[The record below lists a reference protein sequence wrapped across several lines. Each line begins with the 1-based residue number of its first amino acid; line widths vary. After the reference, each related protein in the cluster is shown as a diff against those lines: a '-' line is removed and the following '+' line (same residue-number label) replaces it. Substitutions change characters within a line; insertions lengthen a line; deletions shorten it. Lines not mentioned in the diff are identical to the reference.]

1 MQRRA
6 FLLRLAALAAGSV
19 AVGACTSG
27 APMLVGIH
35 PWPGYEPLYLAR
47 NFGWLP
53 EGVRLREGQTAG
65 DSVAALQTGEVDAA
79 TLTLDE
85 ALSVR
90 ASGVALTVVLVFDSS
105 VGADM
110 VMARPSIRVPADVAG
125 RRIAVE
131 RGAVGEVVLQKLLDA
146 AGLEKADVTVLDLA
160 PDRQLDAWRAGA
172 IDVAIGY
179 EPFSSLLGREGA
191 RRLFDSRQFPGII
204 FDVLAVRSDRLSAL
218 RAQVDAL
225 LVGHFR
231 ALTHLRVNRED
242 ALRRIA
248 AWRGLSFDEAER
260 SYTGLN
266 LPDAAGNRSYL
277 DPTGARGILRAA
289 RELNALMLR
298 AGRIDQADD
307 LVGLIDPSFLP
318 RNGGVP

>member
-1 MQRRA
+1 
-6 FLLRLAALAAGSV
+6 
-19 AVGACTSG
+19 
-27 APMLVGIH
+27 MLVGIH

-298 AGRIDQADD
+298 VGRIKQADD

>member
-6 FLLRLAALAAGSV
+6 FLLRLAALAAGSAAV
-19 AVGACTSG
+19 AACTAG
-27 APMLVGIH
+27 GPITVGIH

-47 NFGWLP
+47 AFGWLAD
-53 EGVRLREGQTAG
+53 GVRLREGQTAG
-65 DSVAALQTGEVDAA
+65 DSVAALEAGEVDAA
-79 TLTLDE
+79 ALTLDE

-90 ASGVALTVVLVFDSS
+90 ARGVALTVVLVFDSS

-110 VMARPSIRVPADVAG
+110 VMARPSIQALADVAG

-131 RGAVGEVVLQKLLDA
+131 RGAVGEVVLQKLLEA
-146 AGLEKADVTVLDLA
+146 AGLDEADVTVLDLA
-160 PDRQLDAWRAGA
+160 PDRQLDAWRAGE

-179 EPFSSLLGREGA
+179 EPTSSLLGREGA
-191 RRLFDSRQFPGII
+191 RRLFDSSQFPGVIS
-204 FDVLAVRSDRLSAL
+204 DVLAVRSDRLPAH
-218 RAQVDAL
+218 RAQIDAL
-225 LVGHFR
+225 LLGHFR

-248 AWRGLSFDEAER
+248 AWRGLSYEEAER
-260 SYTGLN
+260 SFAGLN

-277 DPTGARGILRAA
+277 DTTGARGILRAA

-298 AGRIDQADD
+298 VGRLTVADD

-318 RNGGVP
+318 VNGEIP

>member
-1 MQRRA
+1 
-6 FLLRLAALAAGSV
+6 
-19 AVGACTSG
+19 
-27 APMLVGIH
+27 MLVGIH

-53 EGVRLREGQTAG
+53 EGVRLREGQAAG
-65 DSVAALQTGEVDAA
+65 DSVAALQAGEVDAA
-79 TLTLDE
+79 ALTLDE

-298 AGRIDQADD
+298 VGSIKQADD
-307 LVGLIDPSFLP
+307 LVGLVDPSFLP

>member
-298 AGRIDQADD
+298 VGSIKQADD

>member
-1 MQRRA
+1 M
-6 FLLRLAALAAGSV
+6 
-19 AVGACTSG
+19 T
-27 APMLVGIH
+27 VGIH

-47 NFGWLP
+47 AFGWLP
-53 EGVRLREGQTAG
+53 DGVRLREGKTAG
-65 DSVAALQTGEVDAA
+65 DSVAALQAGEVDAA
-79 TLTLDE
+79 ALTLDE

-90 ASGVALTVVLVFDSS
+90 ARGLALTVVLVFDSS

-110 VMARPSIRVPADVAG
+110 VMARPSIRGLADVAG

-131 RGAVGEVVLQKLLDA
+131 RGAVGEVVLQKLLEA
-146 AGLEKADVTVLDLA
+146 AGLGQADVTVLDLA
-160 PDRQLDAWRAGA
+160 PDRQLDAWRAGE

-179 EPFSSLLGREGA
+179 EPTSSLLGREGA

-204 FDVLAVRSDRLSAL
+204 FDVLAVRSDRLSAH

-248 AWRGLSFDEAER
+248 AWRGLSFEEAEQ
-260 SYTGLN
+260 TFAGLN
-266 LPDAAGNRSYL
+266 LPDAAANRSYL
-277 DPTGARGILRAA
+277 DATGGRGILRAA
-289 RELNALMLR
+289 RELNALLLR
-298 AGRIDQADD
+298 VGRLTVTDD
-307 LVGLIDPSFLP
+307 FVGLIDPSFLP
-318 RNGGVP
+318 REGGIP

>member
-6 FLLRLAALAAGSV
+6 FLLSLAALAVGSA

-27 APMLVGIH
+27 APMTVGIH

-47 NFGWLP
+47 AFGWLP
-53 EGVRLREGQTAG
+53 EGVHLREGQAAG
-65 DSVAALQTGEVDAA
+65 DSVAALQAGEVDAA

-85 ALSVR
+85 ALSLR

-110 VMARPSIRVPADVAG
+110 VMARPSIKALADVAG

-131 RGAVGEVVLQKLLDA
+131 RGAVGEVVLHKLLDA
-146 AGLEKADVTVLDLA
+146 AGLAETDVTVLDIA
-160 PDRQLDAWRAGA
+160 PDRQLDAWRAGE

-179 EPFSSLLGREGA
+179 EPASSLLGREGA

-204 FDVLAVRSDRLSAL
+204 FDVLAVRSDRLSAR

-225 LVGHFR
+225 LVGHFQ
-231 ALTHLRVNRED
+231 ALSHLRVNRED

-248 AWRGLSFDEAER
+248 AWRGLSFDETER
-260 SYTGLN
+260 SYAGLN
-266 LPDAAGNRSYL
+266 LPDVAGNRSYL
-277 DPTGARGILRAA
+277 DTTGARGILRAA
-289 RELNALMLR
+289 RELNTLMLR
-298 AGRIDQADD
+298 VGRLKAADD

>member
-65 DSVAALQTGEVDAA
+65 DSVAALQAGEVDAA

-110 VMARPSIRVPADVAG
+110 VMARPSIRAPAEVAG

-131 RGAVGEVVLQKLLDA
+131 RGAVGEVVLHKLLDA
-146 AGLEKADVTVLDLA
+146 AGLAETDVTVLDIA

-277 DPTGARGILRAA
+277 DTTGARGILRAA

-298 AGRIDQADD
+298 AGRIKQADD
-307 LVGLIDPSFLP
+307 LVGLVDPSFLP

>member
-6 FLLRLAALAAGSV
+6 FLLRLAALAAGSAAV
-19 AVGACTSG
+19 AGCTPG
-27 APMLVGIH
+27 GPITVGIH

-47 NFGWLP
+47 VFGWLAD
-53 EGVRLREGQTAG
+53 GVRLREGQTAG
-65 DSVAALQTGEVDAA
+65 DSVAALQAGEVDAA
-79 TLTLDE
+79 ALTLDE

-90 ASGVALTVVLVFDSS
+90 ASGVALTIVLVFDSS

-110 VMARPSIRVPADVAG
+110 VMARPSIQALADVAG

-131 RGAVGEVVLQKLLDA
+131 RGAVGELVLQKLLEA
-146 AGLEKADVTVLDLA
+146 AGLDEADVTVLDLA
-160 PDRQLDAWRAGA
+160 PDRQLDAWRAGE

-179 EPFSSLLGREGA
+179 EPTSSPLGREGA
-191 RRLFDSRQFPGII
+191 RRLFDSRQFPGVI
-204 FDVLAVRSDRLSAL
+204 FDVLAVRSDRLAAH

-248 AWRGLSFDEAER
+248 AWRGLSYEEAER
-260 SYTGLN
+260 SFAGLN

-277 DPTGARGILRAA
+277 DATGARGILRAA

-298 AGRIDQADD
+298 VGRLTVADD
-307 LVGLIDPSFLP
+307 LLGLIDPSFLP
-318 RNGGVP
+318 VNGEIP

>member
-6 FLLRLAALAAGSV
+6 FLLSLAALAVGSA

-27 APMLVGIH
+27 APMTVGIH

-47 NFGWLP
+47 AFGWLP
-53 EGVRLREGQTAG
+53 EGVHLREGQAAG
-65 DSVAALQTGEVDAA
+65 DSVAALQAGEVDAA

-110 VMARPSIRVPADVAG
+110 VMARPSIKALADVAG

-146 AGLEKADVTVLDLA
+146 AGLAETDVSVLDIA
-160 PDRQLDAWRAGA
+160 PDRQLDAWRAGE

-179 EPFSSLLGREGA
+179 EPASSLLGREGA

-225 LVGHFR
+225 LVGHFQ
-231 ALTHLRVNRED
+231 ALSHLRVNRED

-248 AWRGLSFDEAER
+248 AWRGLSFDETER
-260 SYTGLN
+260 SYAGLN
-266 LPDAAGNRSYL
+266 LPDVAGNRSYL
-277 DPTGARGILRAA
+277 DTTGARGILRAA
-289 RELNALMLR
+289 RELNTLMLR
-298 AGRIDQADD
+298 VGRLKAADD

-318 RNGGVP
+318 RNGDVP

>member
-6 FLLRLAALAAGSV
+6 FLLRLAALAAGSAAV
-19 AVGACTSG
+19 AGCTSG
-27 APMLVGIH
+27 GPITVGIH

-47 NFGWLP
+47 AFGWLAD
-53 EGVRLREGQTAG
+53 GVRLREGQTAG
-65 DSVAALQTGEVDAA
+65 DSVAALQAGEVDAA
-79 TLTLDE
+79 ALTLDE

-90 ASGVALTVVLVFDSS
+90 ARGVALTIVLVFDSS

-110 VMARPSIRVPADVAG
+110 VMARPSIQALADVAG

-131 RGAVGEVVLQKLLDA
+131 RGAVGELVLQKLLEA
-146 AGLEKADVTVLDLA
+146 AGLDEADVTVLDLA
-160 PDRQLDAWRAGA
+160 PDRQLDAWRAGE

-179 EPFSSLLGREGA
+179 EPTSSLLGREGA
-191 RRLFDSRQFPGII
+191 RRLFDSRQFPGVI
-204 FDVLAVRSDRLSAL
+204 FDVLAVRSDRLAAH

-248 AWRGLSFDEAER
+248 AWRGLSYEEAER
-260 SYTGLN
+260 SFAGLN

-277 DPTGARGILRAA
+277 DATGARGILRAA

-298 AGRIDQADD
+298 VGRLTVADD

-318 RNGGVP
+318 VNGEIP